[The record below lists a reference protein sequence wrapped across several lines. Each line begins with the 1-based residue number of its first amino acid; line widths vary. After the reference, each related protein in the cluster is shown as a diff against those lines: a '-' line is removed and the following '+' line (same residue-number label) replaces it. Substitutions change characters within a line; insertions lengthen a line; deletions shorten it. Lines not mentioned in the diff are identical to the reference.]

1 MTVKLTRSKQKL
13 AKGEHR
19 LEKIKLIEKRFAK
32 TSESYSAR
40 EPAAIAAR
48 TRQRKGFEP
57 VAAASGMQSKDGE
70 DTLKGLPTWLGDLWG
85 LASPQPPA
93 ALSRQSSM
101 SRTSSKPTL
110 PVFFDRDGRVG
121 PTKLWLKE
129 THAVAGLTLDKDAKE
144 KQKQEAEL
152 ARAAQVALEIAQV
165 RCLFRGICFRFSIP
179 RLRCLLT
186 SRFPPYRS
194 RQAASR
200 ELLND
205 LHNVTISLGFWETKL
220 HDSPR
225 SLWWFLLLQTGPR
238 HFLGDL
244 FHGLRVVVSACSST
258 ISARSSKKLYQ
269 ELTSMSR
276 SPHLHVDEKVRALS
290 AMQFSLAS
298 AVGEVHRHAGIVAM
312 AWGNA
317 NLDSEHLRSL
327 LHEELHGLMGTLQ
340 EVSTS
345 KSTKNTSGQ
354 ITSPK
359 MAQSPLSKAV
369 NTEFTPR
376 PSPLGAE
383 KAHNGL
389 PHVKANAHSRS
400 SSNGE
405 SVSEEIEDIWKLV
418 HALEVE
424 GSRASAKAK
433 AVILANE
440 KPLKWQRRWVVY
452 SALSS
457 AIGSLSFY
465 AIRHSRLCGSS
476 DLDNLMQSIWSALLR
491 FWNTHAATPWK
502 YVQNNSN

>member
-1 MTVKLTRSKQKL
+1 M
-13 AKGEHR
+13 
-19 LEKIKLIEKRFAK
+19 
-32 TSESYSAR
+32 
-40 EPAAIAAR
+40 
-48 TRQRKGFEP
+48 
-57 VAAASGMQSKDGE
+57 
-70 DTLKGLPTWLGDLWG
+70 KGLR
-85 LASPQPPA
+85 A
-93 ALSRQSSM
+93 
-101 SRTSSKPTL
+101 
-110 PVFFDRDGRVG
+110 VF
-121 PTKLWLKE
+121 
-129 THAVAGLTLDKDAKE
+129 
-144 KQKQEAEL
+144 
-152 ARAAQVALEIAQV
+152 
-165 RCLFRGICFRFSIP
+165 
-179 RLRCLLT
+179 
-186 SRFPPYRS
+186 
-194 RQAASR
+194 
-200 ELLND
+200 
-205 LHNVTISLGFWETKL
+205 
-220 HDSPR
+220 
-225 SLWWFLLLQTGPR
+225 
-238 HFLGDL
+238 
-244 FHGLRVVVSACSST
+244 SACSST
-258 ISARSSKKLYQ
+258 ISARSPKKLNQ

-298 AVGEVHRHAGIVAM
+298 AVGEVHRHAGIVAT

-317 NLDSEHLRSL
+317 NMDSEHLRSL

-340 EVSTS
+340 DVSTS

-383 KAHNGL
+383 KTHNGL
-389 PHVKANAHSRS
+389 AHVKAKSHSRS

-405 SVSEEIEDIWKLV
+405 SVPEEIEDIWKLV

-440 KPLKWQRRWVVY
+440 KPLKWQRRWVIY

-457 AIGSLSFY
+457 AIGSMSFY

-476 DLDNLMQSIWSALLR
+476 DLDNLMQSIWSALVR

-502 YVQNNSN
+502 